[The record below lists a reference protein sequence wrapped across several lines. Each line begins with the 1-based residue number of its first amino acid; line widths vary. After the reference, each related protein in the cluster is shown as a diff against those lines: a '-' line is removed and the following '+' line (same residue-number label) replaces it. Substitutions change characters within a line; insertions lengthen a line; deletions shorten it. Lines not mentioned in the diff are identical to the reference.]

1 MNKTTW
7 SETLLTYLFFPQM
20 VLYDDT
26 SPDSTCEGWPY
37 LTLGATSRTRTEPF
51 PHSWRH
57 NNTHDPVCRWTLT
70 FNELFDIDTQANG
83 DGSLSLFCSYDL
95 FLCKYYEILLLLEI
109 FLGLGSCLIMLVPF
123 SSPVCPNLVSC
134 LVISDPVE
142 VSLVSVFCYSFCLP
156 GHTPVSVWSLCLSLY
171 HLSVFRPFVPPVSLH
186 VCLFLVPVL
195 GSVLLYTLP

>member
-1 MNKTTW
+1 
-7 SETLLTYLFFPQM
+7 M

-26 SPDSTCEGWPY
+26 SLTSKCEGWTY

-70 FNELFDIDTQANG
+70 FNELFNVDTQANG

-95 FLCKYYEILLLLEI
+95 FLCKYYEILLLLLEI
-109 FLGLGSCLIMLVPF
+109 FLVLGSCLIMLVPF

-156 GHTPVSVWSLCLSLY
+156 GHTPVSVWSLYLLVPVFIPLSSLC
-171 HLSVFRPFVPPVSLH
+171 VPSFCAPSKSCLH

-195 GSVLLYTLP
+195 GSVLLPLSS